1 VGLLLVRRSAA
12 AGAELHEQPRTV
24 ADLVQLRSAPAE
36 LTGAE
41 LFTSTGS
48 LPRVPS
54 SAAAAPGVADAP
66 APVDGASARDD
77 DALPESSPDIPADS
91 VEFGDAPWRR
101 AARMRG
107 AEPGRTWAT
116 APTPIVA
123 PAAPAAAPAPA
134 GSSVKA
140 ATDTDATDD
149 SPEESAVEAGSHQL
163 SDPDLTPLMGIPV
176 VRPVEHPDDGP
187 LAPLVAADADEEPEE
202 PPVVDAPA
210 APAPPSDDEVVTL
223 RAPAP
228 APVAIPTGSGQP
240 VRLRVVCRAGD
251 PVADCVVTL
260 LDRRGHQV
268 DCTKTTA
275 DGGGGL
281 CAPHGGRYLLIAS
294 ADGFQPRAATLA
306 VDDRPVELAL
316 LLPRSAAL
324 CGAVCH
330 EGRPVAGA
338 RVVAFQEGEVVDE
351 VVTAPDGGYR
361 FDDLAEGPYALS
373 AVDRRG
379 SAVVRVDVPE
389 GGDLSLN
396 LDLDSPDGGP

>member
-1 VGLLLVRRSAA
+1 
-12 AGAELHEQPRTV
+12 
-24 ADLVQLRSAPAE
+24 
-36 LTGAE
+36 
-41 LFTSTGS
+41 
-48 LPRVPS
+48 
-54 SAAAAPGVADAP
+54 
-66 APVDGASARDD
+66 
-77 DALPESSPDIPADS
+77 
-91 VEFGDAPWRR
+91 
-101 AARMRG
+101 
-107 AEPGRTWAT
+107 
-116 APTPIVA
+116 
-123 PAAPAAAPAPA
+123 
-134 GSSVKA
+134 VKA
-140 ATDTDATDD
+140 APDTDAPDD

-187 LAPLVAADADEEPEE
+187 LAPPVADDAGEEQPEE
-202 PPVVDAPA
+202 PPVVGSPA
-210 APAPPSDDEVVTL
+210 AAASPPDDEVVIL
-223 RAPAP
+223 RSPAPAP
-228 APVAIPTGSGQP
+228 AAVPTGSGQP
-240 VRLRVVCRAGD
+240 VRLRVVCRAGE
-251 PVADCVVTL
+251 PVTDCVVTL

-373 AVDRRG
+373 AIDRRG

-396 LDLDSPDGGP
+396 LDLDAPDGGP